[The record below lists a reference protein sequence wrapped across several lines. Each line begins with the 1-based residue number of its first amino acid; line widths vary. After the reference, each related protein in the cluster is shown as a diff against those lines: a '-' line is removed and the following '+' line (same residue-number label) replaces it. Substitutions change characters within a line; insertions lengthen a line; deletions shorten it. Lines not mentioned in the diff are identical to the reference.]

1 MGMNETEVMNNTDT
15 AEGQMSEVE
24 QRLAAIAAAMQNA
37 QQSVDSAVAKR
48 ELPQGMAC
56 PIDPAERALCEGC
69 Q

>member
-1 MGMNETEVMNNTDT
+1 MGMNETEVMNKTEA

-24 QRLAAIAAAMQNA
+24 QRLAAIAAAMNNA
-37 QQSVDSAVAKR
+37 QQSVDTAVAKR
-48 ELPQGMAC
+48 QLADGQAC

>member
-1 MGMNETEVMNNTDT
+1 MNQTEVSENIET

-24 QRLAAIAAAMQNA
+24 QRLAAIAAAMNNA
-37 QQSVDSAVAKR
+37 QQSVDNAVAKR
-48 ELPQGMAC
+48 KLVDGQAC

>member
-1 MGMNETEVMNNTDT
+1 MGMNQTEVSENTEV

-24 QRLAAIAAAMQNA
+24 QRLAAIAAAMNTA

-48 ELPQGMAC
+48 KLVDGQAC
-56 PIDPAERALCEGC
+56 PIYPAERALCEGC

>member
-1 MGMNETEVMNNTDT
+1 MSMNETEVSNTTEVTD
-15 AEGQMSEVE
+15 GQSEVE

-37 QQSVDSAVAKR
+37 QTSVDTAVAAKR
-48 ELPQGMAC
+48 KLVDGMAC

>member
-1 MGMNETEVMNNTDT
+1 MGMNETEVMENVEA

-24 QRLAAIAAAMQNA
+24 QRLAAIAAAMNNA
-37 QQSVDSAVAKR
+37 QKWVYCAVAMRK
-48 ELPQGMAC
+48 LVDGLAC

>member
-1 MGMNETEVMNNTDT
+1 MGMNQTEVSENTET

-24 QRLAAIAAAMQNA
+24 QRLAAIAAAMNNA
-37 QQSVDSAVAKR
+37 QASVDTAVAKR
-48 ELPQGMAC
+48 QLPDGMAC